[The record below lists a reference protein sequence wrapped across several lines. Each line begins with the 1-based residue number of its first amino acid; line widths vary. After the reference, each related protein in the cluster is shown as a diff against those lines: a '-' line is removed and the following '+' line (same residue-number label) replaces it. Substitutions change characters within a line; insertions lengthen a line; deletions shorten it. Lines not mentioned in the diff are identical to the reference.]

1 MTGARILGAADFI
14 PAGLAEPGRLR
25 EIRRVA
31 EQFAVAVTEEMAE
44 LIDPADP
51 ADPIAAQFVPTAA
64 ELIEAPEERADP
76 IGDERWS
83 PIPGIVHRYPD
94 RVLLKPT
101 LLCPV
106 YCRFCFRREIVGKNG
121 AVLDQASL
129 ARAFDYIRQR
139 PQIWEVIVTGGDPF
153 LLAPRRIA
161 DIVRILDQ
169 IPHLGVLRFH
179 TRVPVVDPRRVSR
192 ALVEALAAEK
202 AVYVVIHANHPREL
216 TSQVREAVLKLS
228 RAGIPLLSQTVL
240 LRGVND
246 DAAVLEALFR
256 RLVAMRVKPYYLHH
270 ADLARGTAHFR
281 TGIASGQRLVQL
293 AARPR
298 LWALSADLCARHT
311 GRLRQGADRALC
323 GRPEWARLASGS
335 SKTVPVFGTLI
346 RLIPAKRRAEGA
358 SGGRAGRSRHDR
370 RRRRCDRAQH
380 GPGALR
386 AARAS
391 RSRPVAPGPGLGAR
405 CREHRRGFHYR
416 SPPG

>member
-1 MTGARILGAADFI
+1 MPVDLMTGARILGLEDFV

-25 EIRRVA
+25 KIRRVA
-31 EQFAVAVTEEMAE
+31 EQFAVAVTEDVAE
-44 LIDPADP
+44 LIDPADDR
-51 ADPIAAQFVPTAA
+51 DPIAAQFVPREA
-64 ELIEAPEERADP
+64 ELAWAAEERADP

-83 PIPGIVHRYPD
+83 PVPGIVHRYPD

-106 YCRFCFRREIVGKNG
+106 YCRFCFRREVVGKKG
-121 AVLDQASL
+121 SVLDQASL

-192 ALVEALAAEK
+192 ALIEALAAEK

-216 TSQVREAVLKLS
+216 TTQVQEAVLRLS

-246 DAAVLEALFR
+246 DAAVLETLFR
-256 RLVAMRVKPYYLHH
+256 RLTAMRVKPYYLHH
-270 ADLARGTAHFR
+270 ADLAPGTSHFR
-281 TGIASGQRLVQL
+281 TGIASGQRLVRSLRGRVSGLCQPIYVL
-293 AARPR
+293 DIPGGYGKVPIGPCAAGQ
-298 LWALSADLCARHT
+298 A
-311 GRLRQGADRALC
+311 
-323 GRPEWARLASGS
+323 GS
-335 SKTVPVFGTLI
+335 SGEWIIEDGTGV
-346 RLIPAKRRAEGA
+346 RHSYPPDPGEAEG
-358 SGGRAGRSRHDR
+358 
-370 RRRRCDRAQH
+370 
-380 GPGALR
+380 
-386 AARAS
+386 
-391 RSRPVAPGPGLGAR
+391 
-405 CREHRRGFHYR
+405 
-416 SPPG
+416 

>member
-1 MTGARILGAADFI
+1 MPVGRMIGARILGAEEFV
-14 PAGLAEPGRLR
+14 PAGLAEQGRLR

-31 EQFAVAVTEEMAE
+31 EQFAVAVTEDVAK
-44 LIDPADP
+44 LIDANDDR
-51 ADPIAAQFVPTAA
+51 DPIAAQFVPREA
-64 ELIEAPEERADP
+64 ELSSAAEERADP

-83 PIPGIVHRYPD
+83 PVPGIVHRYPD

-106 YCRFCFRREIVGKNG
+106 YCRFCFRREVVGKKG
-121 AVLDQASL
+121 AVLDQASM

-153 LLAPRRIA
+153 LLTPRRIA

-202 AVYVVIHANHPREL
+202 AVYVIIHANHPREL
-216 TSQVREAVLKLS
+216 TTQVREAVLKLS

-256 RLVAMRVKPYYLHH
+256 RLVAMRVKPYYLHQ

-281 TGIASGQRLVQL
+281 TGIADGQRLVRLLRGRVSGLCQPTYVL
-293 AARPR
+293 DIPGGYGKVPIGPCAAGQ
-298 LWALSADLCARHT
+298 A
-311 GRLRQGADRALC
+311 
-323 GRPEWARLASGS
+323 GS
-335 SKTVPVFGTLI
+335 SGEWI
-346 RLIPAKRRAEGA
+346 IEDGA
-358 SGGRAGRSRHDR
+358 GVWHS
-370 RRRRCDRAQH
+370 
-380 GPGALR
+380 
-386 AARAS
+386 
-391 RSRPVAPGPGLGAR
+391 
-405 CREHRRGFHYR
+405 Y
-416 SPPG
+416 PPDPSETDD